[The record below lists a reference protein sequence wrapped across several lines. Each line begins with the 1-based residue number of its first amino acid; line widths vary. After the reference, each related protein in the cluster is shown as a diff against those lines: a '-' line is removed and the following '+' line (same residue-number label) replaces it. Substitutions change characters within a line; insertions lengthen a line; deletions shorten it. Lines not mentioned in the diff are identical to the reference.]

1 MYIYNVH
8 GWFILGLS
16 RYVCVGNSLPE
27 LALTSVQIL
36 YWVTQSH
43 KAGRDVV
50 TTIVSDK
57 VRLLDFLLYVASA
70 LMAEWLR
77 RWTRNSMGSARAGSN
92 PAQCVHASFFLPI

>member
-1 MYIYNVH
+1 MIFWHFFLFHYVETAANDMH
-8 GWFILGLS
+8 NLS

-50 TTIVSDK
+50 TTIVGDK
-57 VRLLDFLLYVASA
+57 VRLFFILYG
-70 LMAEWLR
+70 
-77 RWTRNSMGSARAGSN
+77 T
-92 PAQCVHASFFLPI
+92 